1 MCLLPSGVDR
11 CAYYRGGGFDRC
23 AYSRVDRC
31 AYYRGVGFGRC
42 AYSRVVSTDVPTIEV
57 VVSTGVPTPALTEVP
72 TTEVKKESSDVP
84 SGGEVRVVS
93 LKGCLASTAESSS
106 SGGHSSSPV
115 MSDGDSSVDENSFVL
130 RGTNCTGPVG
140 AAG

>member
-1 MCLLPSGVDR
+1 MVVAHRHIEALRPTTGVRCIDLLPRVR
-11 CAYYRGGGFDRC
+11 CIDLLPDGL
-23 AYSRVDRC
+23 
-31 AYYRGVGFGRC
+31 
-42 AYSRVVSTDVPTIEV
+42 VVAHRHIEALRPT
-57 VVSTGVPTPALTEVP
+57 TGVR
-72 TTEVKKESSDVP
+72 SGNVP